1 MRSELAGKSGSKN
14 QVVKCELLNYG
25 LITSQL
31 RQKEDE
37 CVALNE

>member
-1 MRSELAGKSGSKN
+1 MRPELAGKSGSRN